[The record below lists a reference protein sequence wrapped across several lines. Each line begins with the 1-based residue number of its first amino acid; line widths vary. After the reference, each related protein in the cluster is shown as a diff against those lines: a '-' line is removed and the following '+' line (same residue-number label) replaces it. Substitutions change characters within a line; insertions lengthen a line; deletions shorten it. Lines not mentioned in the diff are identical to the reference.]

1 MKFLT
6 GDLLVLGKN
15 GNCFAY
21 LKRCTAGYRI
31 NSVYLCSDKFLI
43 LALELFKLLISFRF
57 FNTLTDDMLC
67 VLCNNSAELL
77 CFKRN
82 INSFSNLCR
91 FTDLLSILKENICIG
106 ILYFINNI
114 FSYVNFN
121 LFLFRV
127 NIAMNY
133 ILAVIIVLC
142 RNNDSRR
149 DFIIKII
156 SRNILFLNKKLYGFK
171 NSLLIFPINLS
182 YLLKSFIS
190 KSSSFTNDVSFLLK
204 VIVSPPSV
212 STVICESS

>member
-1 MKFLT
+1 MKFLA

-15 GNCFAY
+15 GNRFAY

-31 NSVYLCSDKFLI
+31 NSVYLCSNKFLI

-57 FNTLTDDMLC
+57 FNTLTDNVLC
-67 VLCNNSAELL
+67 VLSNNSAELL

-156 SRNILFLNKKLYGFK
+156 SRNILSSTRSFTASKIPYSF
-171 NSLLIFPINLS
+171 SYQPFLLIKIIHIEIIKFYKRCFFFIKSHCFAAVCFNG
-182 YLLKSFIS
+182 YL
-190 KSSSFTNDVSFLLK
+190 
-204 VIVSPPSV
+204 
-212 STVICESS
+212 